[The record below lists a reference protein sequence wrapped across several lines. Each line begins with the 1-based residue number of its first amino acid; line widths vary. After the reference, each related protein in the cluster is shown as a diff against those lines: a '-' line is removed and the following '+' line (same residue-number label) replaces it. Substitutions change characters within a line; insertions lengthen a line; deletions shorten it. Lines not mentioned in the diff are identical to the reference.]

1 VSFLEG
7 ETGFTR
13 RGRIEEWELMRKNYA
28 NGVVEDG
35 YFPRPCGILTVH
47 LLGNA
52 TVSGFFTLPGASFD
66 SGTR

>member
-1 VSFLEG
+1 
-7 ETGFTR
+7 
-13 RGRIEEWELMRKNYA
+13 MRKNYA

-35 YFPRPCGILTVH
+35 CFPRPCGILTVH

-52 TVSGFFTLPGASFD
+52 TVSGFFTLPGASLA